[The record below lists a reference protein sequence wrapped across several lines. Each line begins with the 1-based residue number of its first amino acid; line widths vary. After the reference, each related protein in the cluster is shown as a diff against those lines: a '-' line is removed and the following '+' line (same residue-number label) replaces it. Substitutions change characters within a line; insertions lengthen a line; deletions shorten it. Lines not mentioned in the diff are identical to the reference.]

1 VLDRDVN
8 VLEDL
13 SAWDPFV
20 DMERMQRLMHRL
32 FDDSFSKGLIDRSLL
47 RSYGSF
53 EPNISIGIEN
63 GSYIVKADLPGMEKD
78 AINIEVRGRELV
90 ISGERKEEQTSQEK
104 GFYRQE
110 LSYGSFSRS
119 ILLPEDAMTDRIS
132 SVYKNGVLTITI
144 PREEVAKS
152 QTPAIKVPVK

>member
-1 VLDRDVN
+1 
-8 VLEDL
+8 
-13 SAWDPFV
+13 
-20 DMERMQRLMHRL
+20 
-32 FDDSFSKGLIDRSLL
+32 
-47 RSYGSF
+47 
-53 EPNISIGIEN
+53 
-63 GSYIVKADLPGMEKD
+63 
-78 AINIEVRGRELV
+78 VRGRELV